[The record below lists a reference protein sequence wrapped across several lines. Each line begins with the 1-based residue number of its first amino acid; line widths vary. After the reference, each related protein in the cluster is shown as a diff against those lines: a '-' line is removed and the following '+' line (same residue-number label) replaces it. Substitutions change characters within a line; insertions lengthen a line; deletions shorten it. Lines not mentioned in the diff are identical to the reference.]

1 MTTSVEQSDQGV
13 TDSAGGDGLPRSG
26 RSELLVAPIVVGI
39 GVCLLIATARM
50 DVSSTANYMGPQFFP
65 AVVGAMLVVLG
76 GLLGVQVFLRTRSGR
91 APTAPSDSAAET
103 DTPSEGSDWKPL
115 GITLTTLAAHA
126 LLLTTLGWII
136 AGALL
141 FFGVSYALGG
151 RKVLRDLGISFIVSS
166 SVQVAFSAGLGL
178 TLPPGILIGVI

>member
-1 MTTSVEQSDQGV
+1 MTTSVEQSGQGV
-13 TDSAGGDGLPRSG
+13 TDAAGGDAPPRSG

-39 GVCLLIATARM
+39 GVFLLIATARM
-50 DVSSTANYMGPQFFP
+50 DVSSTANYLGPQFFP

-76 GLLGVQVFLRTRSGR
+76 VLLGVQMFVRTRSGR
-91 APTAPSDSAAET
+91 AATADSAAESE
-103 DTPSEGSDWKPL
+103 TPSEGSDWKPL
-115 GITLTTLAAHA
+115 GITLATLAAHA
-126 LLLTTLGWII
+126 ALLTTLGWII

-178 TLPPGILIGVI
+178 TLPPGILIGVV